1 MIKQL
6 DKGLHGIATLLYEL
20 RRREKDIVQN
30 LAPIEL
36 NKKREEY
43 REDVSR
49 SIGELERKK
58 LASPEL
64 FTTEDSK
71 KLEALTRAFSDVYK
85 TVFTSQYAE
94 ELTMIENAIIFL
106 DKAGQE
112 NTKLVEYYERTNKQ
126 NNE

>member
-6 DKGLHGIATLLYEL
+6 DKGLHALAMLLHDL

-43 REDVSR
+43 RADLAR
-49 SIGELERKK
+49 SIGSLERKK
-58 LASPEL
+58 LATPEL

-71 KLEALTRAFSDVYK
+71 NLETLTRAFSDVYK

-112 NTKLVEYYERTNKQ
+112 TTKLVEYYERTN
-126 NNE
+126 NVTE

>member
-6 DKGLHGIATLLYEL
+6 DKGLHGVAILLYDL

-30 LAPIEL
+30 LAPKEL

-43 REDVSR
+43 RADVAS

-58 LASPEL
+58 LATPEL
-64 FTTEDSK
+64 FNTEDSK
-71 KLEALTRAFSDVYK
+71 KLETLTRAFSDVYR

-94 ELTMIENAIIFL
+94 ELTMIDNAIIFL
-106 DKAGQE
+106 DKAGE
-112 NTKLVEYYERTNKQ
+112 ESTKLVEYYERTN
-126 NNE
+126 NVTE

>member
-1 MIKQL
+1 MLIC
-6 DKGLHGIATLLYEL
+6 EL

-43 REDVSR
+43 RADLAS
-49 SIGELERKK
+49 SIGTLEHKK
-58 LASPEL
+58 FVTPEL
-64 FTTEDSK
+64 FNTEDEK
-71 KLEALTRAFSDVYK
+71 KLETLTRAFSDVYR

-106 DKAGQE
+106 EKAGQE
-112 NTKLVEYYERTNKQ
+112 STKLVEYYERTK
-126 NNE
+126 

>member
-1 MIKQL
+1 MIKQI
-6 DKGLHGIATLLYEL
+6 DKGIHGVAMLTCEL

-43 REDVSR
+43 RADLAS
-49 SIGELERKK
+49 SIGTLEHKK
-58 LASPEL
+58 FVTPEL
-64 FTTEDSK
+64 FNTEDEK
-71 KLEALTRAFSDVYK
+71 KLETLTRAFSDVYR

-106 DKAGQE
+106 EKAGQE
-112 NTKLVEYYERTNKQ
+112 STKLVEYYERTK
-126 NNE
+126 